1 VKEVSLSVKTSFP
14 IVEPSSPISMP
25 ELSSISR
32 HTRARHNFHEVFHLR
47 QGIYSDMPIS
57 KVLEIMK
64 STNLDVSGI

>member
-1 VKEVSLSVKTSFP
+1 MKEVSLSVVEISFL
-14 IVEPSSPISMP
+14 IVEPSSSPLSRP

-32 HTRARHNFHEVFHLR
+32 HAGHNFHEVFHLR

-57 KVLEIMK
+57 KILEMMK

>member
-1 VKEVSLSVKTSFP
+1 MKEVSLSVVEISFL
-14 IVEPSSPISMP
+14 IVEPSSSLLSRP

-32 HTRARHNFHEVFHLR
+32 HAGHNFHEVFHLR

-57 KVLEIMK
+57 KILEMMK

>member
-1 VKEVSLSVKTSFP
+1 MKEVSLSVKTSFP

-32 HTRARHNFHEVFHLR
+32 HTRHNFHEVFHLR

>member
-1 VKEVSLSVKTSFP
+1 VKEVSLSVVEISFL
-14 IVEPSSPISMP
+14 IVEPSSSLLSRP

-32 HTRARHNFHEVFHLR
+32 HAGHNFHEVFHLR

-57 KVLEIMK
+57 KILEMMK